1 MNVAVILA
9 AGNSNRF
16 KDTTPKQFQK
26 FGNQMI
32 VEYSINT
39 FLNHSEIDEVLL
51 LVPNQYLDLIKQKIK
66 GCKIFVGGQTRQE
79 SSYIALENCPKETQN
94 ILIHDAARPFIDN
107 EIISNCIKEL
117 KNNTAVCPALPCTD
131 TIAKVKDSNIQQILN
146 RNELYR
152 LQTPQAFNFLILSE
166 CHKKIDKDVTDDMSV
181 IQEYGYDTKIILGS
195 EKNIKITYKKDF
207 EIIKALL

>member
-16 KDTTPKQFQK
+16 KDTKPKQFQK
-26 FGNQMI
+26 FGDQMI

-51 LVPNQYLDLIKQKIK
+51 LVPNQYVDFIKQKIK
-66 GCKIFVGGQTRQE
+66 NCKILVGGQTRQE
-79 SSYIALENCPKETQN
+79 SSYIALENCPTETQN
-94 ILIHDAARPFIDN
+94 ILIHDAARPFVDN

-117 KNNTAVCPALPCTD
+117 KDNIAVCPALPCTD
-131 TIAKVKDSNIQQILN
+131 TIAKVKDSNIKQILN

-166 CHKKIDKDVTDDMSV
+166 CHQKIDKDVTDDMSV

-195 EKNIKITYKKDF
+195 EKNMKITYKKDF
-207 EIIKALL
+207 DIIKALL

>member
-16 KDTTPKQFQK
+16 KDIKPKQFQK
-26 FGNQMI
+26 FGDQMI

-51 LVPNQYLDLIKQKIK
+51 LVPNQYVDFIKQKIK
-66 GCKIFVGGQTRQE
+66 GCKILVGGQTRQE
-79 SSYIALENCPKETQN
+79 SSYIALDNCPKETQN
-94 ILIHDAARPFIDN
+94 VLIHDAARPFINN

-117 KNNTAVCPALPCTD
+117 KNNIAVCPALPCID
-131 TIAKVKDSNIQQILN
+131 TIAKVRDSNIKQVLN

-152 LQTPQAFNFLILSE
+152 LQTPQAFNFLILFE
-166 CHKKIDKDVTDDMSV
+166 CHQKIDKDVTDDMSV

-195 EKNIKITYKKDF
+195 EKNMKITYKKDF
-207 EIIKALL
+207 DIIKALL